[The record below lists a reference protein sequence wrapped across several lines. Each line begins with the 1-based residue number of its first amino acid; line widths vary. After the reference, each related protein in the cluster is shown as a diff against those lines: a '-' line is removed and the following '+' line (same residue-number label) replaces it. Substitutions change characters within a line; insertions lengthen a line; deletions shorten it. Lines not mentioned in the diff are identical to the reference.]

1 MAGGGGG
8 GEKTEQATPKKKQDE
23 RKKGNVFSSK
33 DLVSAVFILIIFGAL
48 KVFASTDYSVLGR
61 FMSRW
66 LDLCGDSTYLMQQG
80 NLTSLLVEIL
90 TVIAITAGPLLV
102 VCILVNVIFTGA
114 QTRFIF
120 SAEVLK
126 PKFSRMNPLEGIK
139 KLFSI
144 RSVVELVKSLIKI
157 AVIAALIYSQVKE
170 SMVDLARLMDMEPM
184 AAVVFTAGKIFS
196 IVMTIG
202 MAFLAVGILDLAYQ
216 WWDHGRQM
224 KMTKQEVKEEYK
236 QMEGDPQVKG
246 AIKQKQREMSQKRM
260 MQQVPT
266 ADLVVR
272 NPTHVAVAIK
282 YQPEK
287 NSAPV
292 VVAKGAD
299 FMALRIVKLAEEND
313 VTTTENIPLARAL
326 YQNVEVGWEI
336 PPDMYQQVAEVLAW
350 VYELKNTTSKYGKG
364 KPLSRQI
371 SVPMPTS
378 RPGNVSGNVNN
389 LKNSSEK
396 KSAPKGKNSPN
407 SDRRSV

>member
-33 DLVSAVFILIIFGAL
+33 DLVAAIFILIIFGTL
-48 KVFASTDYSVLGR
+48 KAFAPTDYSVLSR
-61 FMSRW
+61 FMARW
-66 LDLCGDSTYLMQQG
+66 LDLCGDSTGLLKPA
-80 NLTSLLVEIL
+80 NLNSLLIEIM
-90 TVIAITAGPLLV
+90 TVILVTAGPLLL
-102 VCILVNVIFTGA
+102 VCILVNVLFTGA

-144 RSVVELVKSLIKI
+144 RSVVELAKSLIKI
-157 AVIAALIYSQVKE
+157 AVIAALIYSQLKD
-170 SMVDLARLMDMEPM
+170 SMLDLARMMDMEPL
-184 AAVVFTAGKIFS
+184 AAVVFTASRIFS

-216 WWDHGRQM
+216 WWDHERQM

-260 MQQVPT
+260 MQDVPT
-266 ADLVVR
+266 ADMVVR

-299 FMALRIVKLAEEND
+299 YLAARIVKLAEESG

-326 YQNVEVGWEI
+326 YENVEVGWEI

-350 VYELKNTTSKYGKG
+350 VYELKNSTGKYGGVKP
-364 KPLSRQI
+364 PLSRQI
-371 SVPMPTS
+371 TVPT
-378 RPGNVSGNVNN
+378 PGGAPQRGGGNI
-389 LKNSSEK
+389 KPMEK
-396 KSAPKGKNSPN
+396 KSGAEGKNLPN
-407 SDRRSV
+407 SDRRSI